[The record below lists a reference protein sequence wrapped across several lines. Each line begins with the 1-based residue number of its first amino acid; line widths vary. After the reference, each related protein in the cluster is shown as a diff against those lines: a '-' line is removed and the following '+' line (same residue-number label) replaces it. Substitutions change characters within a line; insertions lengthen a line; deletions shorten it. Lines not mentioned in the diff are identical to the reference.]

1 MDEYAD
7 KTTSEI
13 ENKPSIA
20 NANGDRPFV
29 KRLLTV
35 LPIVAVIGYALII
48 VGVNLRFI
56 PINDGSWLSIGMG
69 KLVLIGS
76 ILGIIASLRR
86 KNFASFFISLFILFF
101 VFHEIIVF
109 YDLYAI
115 NLGKELTSDGVY
127 RSVIQIYKE
136 AFTSLGSGAFWSLL
150 GGLLSILSVL
160 FNWLITIVNDNYA
173 TKDIAVLKSK

>member
-1 MDEYAD
+1 M
-7 KTTSEI
+7 
-13 ENKPSIA
+13 
-20 NANGDRPFV
+20 
-29 KRLLTV
+29 
-35 LPIVAVIGYALII
+35 
-48 VGVNLRFI
+48 
-56 PINDGSWLSIGMG
+56 
-69 KLVLIGS
+69 
-76 ILGIIASLRR
+76 GIIASLRR

-173 TKDIAVLKSK
+173 TKDIAVLKAK